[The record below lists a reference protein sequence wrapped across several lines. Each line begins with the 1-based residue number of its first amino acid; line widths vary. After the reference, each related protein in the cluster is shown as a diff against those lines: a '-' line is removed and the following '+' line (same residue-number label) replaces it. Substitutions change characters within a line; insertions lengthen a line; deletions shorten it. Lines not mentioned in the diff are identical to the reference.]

1 MSLLTGQTAVVTGGA
16 QGLGLAIAR
25 RFIDEGARV
34 VLGDVNLEATEAAAQ
49 ELGGPEVATA
59 VRCDVTSSAEV
70 EALVQAAVERFGG
83 LDIMVNNAG
92 ITRDATLRKMTEEQF
107 DQVIA
112 VHLKGTWNGTKS
124 AAAIMRENQR
134 GAIVNMSSISGKVGL
149 VGQTNYSAAK
159 AGIVGMTK
167 ASAKELA
174 HLGVRVNAIQP
185 GLIRSAMTE
194 AMPQRIWDQKLAEI
208 PMGRAGEPD
217 EVAKV
222 ALFLASD
229 LSSYMTGTVL
239 EVTGGR
245 HVLTTREAVICEP
258 VRTPIGRYG
267 GMFASL
273 TAVELGVV
281 ALKGLLERTGVAPEQ
296 VQDMILGHCYP
307 NSEAPAIGRVVALDA
322 GLPVTVPGM
331 QVDRRCGSGLQA
343 VIQACLQVRS
353 GDNDLVVAGGAE
365 SMSNVAFY
373 STDMRW
379 GGARSGV
386 QIHDGLAR
394 GRTTAG
400 GQFYPVPGGMLETAE
415 NLRREY
421 GITRAEQDELAVR
434 SHRNAVAAQESGVL
448 AEEIIPVTVRSR
460 KVRPRSTP
468 TSTRVPT
475 PRSKP
480 WPS

>member
-1 MSLLTGQTAVVTGGA
+1 MIGGRWSLQDRKSGDQVSLLAGQIAVVTGGA
-16 QGLGLAIAR
+16 QGLGLAIAQ

-34 VLGDVNLEATEAAAQ
+34 VLGDLNLDTTEAAAAQ
-49 ELGGPEVATA
+49 LGGPDVAAA
-59 VRCDVTSSAEV
+59 VRCDVTSGAEV
-70 EALVQAAVERFGG
+70 EALVAAAVQQFGG

-112 VHLKGTWNGTKS
+112 VHLKGTWNGIKS
-124 AAAIMRENQR
+124 AAAIMRENKR

-194 AMPQRIWDQKLAEI
+194 AMPQRIWDQKLAEV

-245 HVLTTREAVICEP
+245 YV
-258 VRTPIGRYG
+258 
-267 GMFASL
+267 
-273 TAVELGVV
+273 
-281 ALKGLLERTGVAPEQ
+281 
-296 VQDMILGHCYP
+296 
-307 NSEAPAIGRVVALDA
+307 
-322 GLPVTVPGM
+322 
-331 QVDRRCGSGLQA
+331 
-343 VIQACLQVRS
+343 
-353 GDNDLVVAGGAE
+353 
-365 SMSNVAFY
+365 
-373 STDMRW
+373 
-379 GGARSGV
+379 
-386 QIHDGLAR
+386 
-394 GRTTAG
+394 
-400 GQFYPVPGGMLETAE
+400 
-415 NLRREY
+415 
-421 GITRAEQDELAVR
+421 
-434 SHRNAVAAQESGVL
+434 
-448 AEEIIPVTVRSR
+448 
-460 KVRPRSTP
+460 
-468 TSTRVPT
+468 
-475 PRSKP
+475 
-480 WPS
+480 